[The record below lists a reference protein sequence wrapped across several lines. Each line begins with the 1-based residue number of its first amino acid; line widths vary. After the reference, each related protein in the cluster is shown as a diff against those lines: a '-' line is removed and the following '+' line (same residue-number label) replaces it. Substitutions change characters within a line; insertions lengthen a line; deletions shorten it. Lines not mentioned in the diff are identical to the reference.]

1 VRQVE
6 REGLSVRHPCK
17 PLLIA
22 TYNPEEGTLRDHLLD
37 RIAINLSADREWTDF
52 KDRVDAVQR
61 ATEYQQTPE
70 KMCEDME
77 EQSEGARTAITF
89 AREYI
94 EDVRIKPAQV
104 KYLVTE
110 AMRGA
115 VQVNTRPHPFPQREA
130 LLFWVSVGSCARS
143 TERRPVESFGGCR
156 VGVTR
161 QAA

>member
-1 VRQVE
+1 M
-6 REGLSVRHPCK
+6 RHPCK

-70 KMCEDME
+70 QMCEDME

-94 EDVRIKPAQV
+94 DDVRIKPAQV

-115 VQVNTRPHPFPQREA
+115 VQVNILPRLFPQRRGLLSGPGFDLAEA
-130 LLFWVSVGSCARS
+130 SNEGTASAESRPAKARYQCHS
-143 TERRPVESFGGCR
+143 RRLP
-156 VGVTR
+156 
-161 QAA
+161 